1 MPSSWWIPLSGINSD
16 QVTPDNTYA
25 AFSRWFD
32 CTEAEHHAPFKPFT
46 IARVLTGHGE
56 FGVAITTL
64 TDEAERRLSVAV
76 HTITTVELANHT
88 GHLGQRLRLD
98 QTSWADLDRPSG
110 ARSWDIEFLS
120 PGSTFRHG
128 NDFSTPWPHP
138 PKILRRLTDIWAVH
152 SGLPPRAPT
161 HQQLDHIWVSA
172 LDGHS
177 RDTGFR
183 GMAGFI
189 GHVGYR
195 CDNPATAD
203 LIDPLLRLAAYS
215 GVGTATARGLGVV
228 RLSHREHDWS
238 VSDGVQRRAATAVG
252 RRPPVQGQTRLG

>member
-1 MPSSWWIPLSGINSD
+1 VPNRWWIPVAGINPD
-16 QVTPDNTYA
+16 QVSADDTHG

-32 CTEAEHHAPFKPFT
+32 YTKAEHHAPFKPFT
-46 IARVLTGHGE
+46 IAKDLTQNGE
-56 FGVAITTL
+56 FGVIITTL
-64 TDEAERRLSVAV
+64 TDEAERRLTIAG
-76 HTITTVELANHT
+76 HRITTVELANRSVHV
-88 GHLGQRLRLD
+88 GQRRHLD
-98 QTSWADLDRPSG
+98 HTSWAHLDVPTG
-110 ARSWDIEFLS
+110 AHSWEIEFLS
-120 PGSTFRHG
+120 PATFRHG
-128 NDFSTPWPHP
+128 DDFSTPWPHP
-138 PKILRRLTDIWAVH
+138 PKILRGLTDTWAVH
-152 SGLPPRAPT
+152 SELPPRAPT

-195 CDNPATAD
+195 CDNPDTAD

-228 RLSHREHDWS
+228 RLR
-238 VSDGVQRRAATAVG
+238 ATANTTG
-252 RRPPVQGQTRLG
+252 ALPRAFRDERQRPQRRPPVQRPTHLG

>member
-1 MPSSWWIPLSGINSD
+1 VPSRWWIPLAGINPD
-16 QVTPDNTYA
+16 QVTADDTHG

-32 CTEAEHHAPFKPFT
+32 YTEAEHHTPFKPFT
-46 IARVLTGHGE
+46 IAKVLTQHGE

-64 TDEAERRLSVAV
+64 TDEAERRLAIAV
-76 HTITTVELANHT
+76 LGITTVELANRSVHV
-88 GHLGQRLRLD
+88 GQRRPLD
-98 QTSWADLDRPSG
+98 HTSWADLDVPTG
-110 ARSWDIEFLS
+110 AHSWDIEFLS
-120 PGSTFRHG
+120 PATFRHG

-138 PKILRRLTDIWAVH
+138 PKILRRLTDTWAVH

-177 RDTGFR
+177 RDTGFH

-189 GHVGYR
+189 GHIGYR
-195 CDNPATAD
+195 CDNPDTAD
-203 LIDPLLRLAAYS
+203 LIDPLLRLATYS

-228 RLSHREHDWS
+228 RLR
-238 VSDGVQRRAATAVG
+238 ATANTTG
-252 RRPPVQGQTRLG
+252 ASPRMFRDERQRPLGGGHLSSATHLG